1 MARKPKTTAV
11 KKRKTA
17 VTRKKTAVKAI
28 PMTKTIAQIRGACIT
43 YGDHNQSEF
52 LTATDP
58 EVKEKAG
65 KNAMTG
71 YKQAIDAFKTQLLYK
86 KMTGCTKKVSFGEE

>member
-1 MARKPKTTAV
+1 MARKAKSAAVTKT
-11 KKRKTA
+11 KTA
-17 VTRKKTAVKAI
+17 TTRKRVSVKAV
-28 PMTKTIAQIRGACIT
+28 PMTKSIAQIRSACIT

-52 LTATDP
+52 LTTADP

-71 YKQAIDAFKTQLLYK
+71 YKQAIDAFKVQLIYK

>member
-1 MARKPKTTAV
+1 MARKAKSAAVTKT
-11 KKRKTA
+11 KTA
-17 VTRKKTAVKAI
+17 TVRKKANVKAV
-28 PMTKTIAQIRGACIT
+28 PMTKSIAQIRSACIT
-43 YGDHNQSEF
+43 YGDHNHSEF
-52 LTATDP
+52 LTTSDP

-71 YKQAIDAFKTQLLYK
+71 YKQAIDAFKVQLIYK